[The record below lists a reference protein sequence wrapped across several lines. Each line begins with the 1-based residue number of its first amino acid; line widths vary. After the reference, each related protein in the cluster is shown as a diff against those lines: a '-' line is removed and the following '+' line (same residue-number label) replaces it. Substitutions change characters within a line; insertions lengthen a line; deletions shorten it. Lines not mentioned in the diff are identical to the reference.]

1 MSGMARPE
9 RLGGF
14 ALVVSRVEDEA
25 LGSGTRMRGDQG
37 GLVADLHLAGA
48 AVDLHLAA
56 DEREGH
62 RVGPALEAHRAVVRH
77 LAADHDVEG
86 TRQRQQLAE

>member
-1 MSGMARPE
+1 
-9 RLGGF
+9 
-14 ALVVSRVEDEA
+14 
-25 LGSGTRMRGDQG
+25 MRGDQG

-56 DEREGH
+56 DQCEGH

-86 TRQRQQLAE
+86 TGQRQQLAEQRPLLLPRLDHRAAGRRAQATLGTTHHFTV